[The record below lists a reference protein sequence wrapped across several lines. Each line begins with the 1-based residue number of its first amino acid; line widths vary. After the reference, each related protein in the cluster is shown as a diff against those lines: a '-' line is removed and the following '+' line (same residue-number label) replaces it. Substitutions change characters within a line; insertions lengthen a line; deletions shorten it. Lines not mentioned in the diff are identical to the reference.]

1 MPPIAIRLARTQA
14 DYAGCEEL
22 SRSIWGAAE
31 RNVVPR
37 ELLLTMQLNGGIV
50 QGAWLPDGTIVG
62 FVFGFLGERD
72 GRLRLCSHQLGVLP
86 AYRGTGLGV
95 RLKLAQAEE
104 GRRRG
109 LDLITW
115 TFDPLEA
122 RNAYINLHRLGA
134 IARRYDRDHYGV
146 MDDDLNR
153 GLSTDR
159 FEAEW
164 WIGAGAPRW
173 RPTQADLDQA
183 SVRLRVGAGDTPEA
197 GAVGPSDV
205 GVVLIEV
212 PGDFQAVKR
221 RSPALAQDW
230 RLATRE
236 ALEAALAQG
245 FQAADFLRRGA
256 YVMVRA

>member
-1 MPPIAIRLARTQA
+1 VPPIAIRLARTQE

-72 GRLRLCSHQLGVLP
+72 GTRRLCSHQLGVVP

-95 RLKLAQAEE
+95 QLKLAQAEE
-104 GRRRG
+104 VRRRG
-109 LDLITW
+109 LALITW

-134 IARRYDRDHYGV
+134 IARWYDRDHYGV
-146 MDDDLNR
+146 MDDELNR

-164 WIGAGAPRW
+164 WIEAAASRR
-173 RPTQADLDQA
+173 RPTEAELA
-183 SVRLRVGAGDTPEA
+183 EAPVMLRVGAGETAQAEA
-197 GAVGPSDV
+197 VRAPDARVL
-205 GVVLIEV
+205 LIEV
-212 PGDFQAVKR
+212 PADFQALKR
-221 RSPALAQDW
+221 RSLELAQHW
-230 RLATRE
+230 RLATRA
-236 ALEAALAQG
+236 ALETTLAQG
-245 FQAADFLRRGA
+245 FQATDFLRRGA